1 MSTGPVIP
9 CLALLR
15 VGVTEPPESPR
26 TLVRSY
32 RTVSPL
38 PVLRCHSHRR
48 SALCCPNR
56 QVAPSWLSP
65 APCPVESRL
74 SSTSARGRGP
84 VPRPPSRLTVTRK
97 CTRRRIRPPIVLA
110 EPPFSWL
117 SQHDGRSE
125 RRCDGSATVL
135 RGSASNER

>member
-48 SALCCPNR
+48 SALCCPEPTGHPVLAHTSTLPYGVPTFLDTVPPEDDR
-56 QVAPSWLSP
+56 CRGHP
-65 APCPVESRL
+65 AGS
-74 SSTSARGRGP
+74 
-84 VPRPPSRLTVTRK
+84 PSRETLGH
-97 CTRRRIRPPIVLA
+97 CA
-110 EPPFSWL
+110 
-117 SQHDGRSE
+117 
-125 RRCDGSATVL
+125 
-135 RGSASNER
+135 

>member
-38 PVLRCHSHRR
+38 PVLRCRSHRR
-48 SALCCPNR
+48 SALCCPVR
-56 QVAPSWLSP
+56 QVTPSWLSP
-65 APCPVESRL
+65 APCPVEPRL
-74 SSTSARGRGP
+74 SSTWSSHAAVTRPAHRHLPVCHARDRDP
-84 VPRPPSRLTVTRK
+84 SVPSR
-97 CTRRRIRPPIVLA
+97 
-110 EPPFSWL
+110 
-117 SQHDGRSE
+117 
-125 RRCDGSATVL
+125 
-135 RGSASNER
+135 